1 MARFSTMKLYE
12 YAVIKQALLDRDDVV
27 TDPAAVLVDH
37 QYVLANDQAEATTLA
52 SRAIPEEEMGNI
64 ERIEILV
71 RSFG

>member
-1 MARFSTMKLYE
+1 MARFSTMKLFE
-12 YAVIKQALLDRDDVV
+12 YSVIKQALLDRDDVV
-27 TDPAAVLVDH
+27 TDPAAVLVTPTT
-37 QYVLANDQAEATTLA
+37 VLANDLAEATTYA